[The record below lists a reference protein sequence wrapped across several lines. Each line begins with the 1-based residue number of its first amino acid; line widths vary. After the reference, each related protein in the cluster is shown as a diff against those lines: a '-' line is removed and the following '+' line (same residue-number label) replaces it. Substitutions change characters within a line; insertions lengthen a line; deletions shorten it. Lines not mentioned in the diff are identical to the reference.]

1 MNIKEFISLYKNHP
15 ILFVGTGISLRY
27 LKNSY
32 TWEGLL
38 KKITY
43 DLKESTDYFFDWKSD
58 CLENGKYR
66 YDKIASLLENE
77 FKNSLINDRKGKFK
91 SVNDVFFK
99 NMENG
104 IQANRLKIYL
114 SELLSL
120 QEHKDE
126 KLTEIAEF
134 KKVCK
139 NVGSVVTT
147 NYDKFIETLF
157 EFQPLIGNDILLSN
171 PYGSVYKIHGCISEP
186 SKIIITEDDYD
197 HFNSKYEL
205 IRAQLL
211 SLFIHNPIVF
221 LGYSIGD
228 ENIKN
233 ILKTIFTYVEPNSDE
248 AKRIRDNFLL
258 VEYEE
263 GSTSQETCEHDI
275 DIEGFSTIRINK
287 IKTDDF
293 CCVYQSIAG
302 LTLPISAM
310 DIRKVQSIVKEIYA
324 GGNIEV
330 SITEDLDSLKNHD
343 KVLVIGSNKSITYEF
358 HTQNEMISNYF
369 KIIEQ
374 SNSQLLNLINKYSIN
389 ASQYFPIFGFNLIC
403 ETINEA
409 EKLKIQQREK
419 IKKVLSQIKG
429 VCKSSHS
436 TIQEIIDD
444 PSITVSNKVNAI
456 LWSIF
461 NDKVSLDDAENHL
474 KSFTYKD
481 KISFRKV
488 LCVYDKKKYDR
499 FEV

>member
-1 MNIKEFISLYKNHP
+1 MDIKEFISHYKNHP

-27 LKNSY
+27 LKNSF

-43 DLKESTDYFFDWKSD
+43 DLKENTDYFFDWKSD
-58 CLENGKYR
+58 CLENEKYR
-66 YDKIASLLENE
+66 YDKIASLLEVE
-77 FKNSLINDRKGKFK
+77 FTNSLKIDRNGKFK

-104 IQANRLKIYL
+104 IQSNRLKIYL
-114 SELLSL
+114 SELLSSL
-120 QEHKDE
+120 EHNDE
-126 KLTEIAEF
+126 KLTEIIEL

-139 NVGSVVTT
+139 NIGSVITT

-157 EFQPLIGNDILLSN
+157 EFQPLVGNDILLSN

-186 SKIIITEDDYD
+186 SKIIITKDDYD
-197 HFNSKYEL
+197 QFNSKYEL

-228 ENIKN
+228 ENIKS
-233 ILKTIFTYVEPNSDE
+233 ILKTIFTYVEPNSDQ

-293 CCVYQSIAG
+293 CSVYQAIAG

-324 GGNIEV
+324 GGDIEV
-330 SITEDLDSLKNHD
+330 SITDDLDSLKNHD

-369 KIIEQ
+369 KILEE

-389 ASQYFPIFGFNLIC
+389 ASQYFPIFGFSTIC
-403 ETINEA
+403 ETIKQV
-409 EKLKIQQREK
+409 EKLKTQQREK
-419 IKKVLSQIKG
+419 IRSALGQIKD
-429 VCKSSHS
+429 VCKSEHS

-444 PSITVSNKVNAI
+444 TSITVSNKVNAV

-461 NDKVSLDDAENHL
+461 NASVTSSTNI
-474 KSFTYKD
+474 
-481 KISFRKV
+481 KI
-488 LCVYDKKKYDR
+488 
-499 FEV
+499 

>member
-1 MNIKEFISLYKNHP
+1 MNIKKFISLYKNHP

-27 LKNSY
+27 LNNSY

-43 DLKESTDYFFDWKSD
+43 DLKENTDYFFDWKSD
-58 CLENGKYR
+58 CLEDGKYR
-66 YDKIASLLENE
+66 YDKIASLLEEE
-77 FKNSLINDRKGKFK
+77 FTNSLKNNRKGSFEL
-91 SVNDVFFK
+91 VNDVFYK

-104 IQANRLKIYL
+104 IQISRLKIYL
-114 SELLSL
+114 SELLSSL
-120 QEHKDE
+120 EYKEE
-126 KLTEIAEF
+126 KLAEISEL

-139 NVGSVVTT
+139 NIGSVITT

-157 EFQPLIGNDILLSN
+157 EFQPLVGNDILLSN

-186 SKIIITEDDYD
+186 SKIIITKDDYD

-228 ENIKN
+228 ENIKS
-233 ILKTIFTYVEPNSDE
+233 ILKTIFTYVEPNSDQ

-293 CCVYQSIAG
+293 CSVYQAIAG

-324 GGNIEV
+324 GGDIEV
-330 SITEDLDSLKNHD
+330 SITDDLDSLKNHD
-343 KVLVIGSNKSITYEF
+343 KVLVIGSHKSITYEF

-369 KIIEQ
+369 KILEE

-389 ASQYFPIFGFNLIC
+389 ASQYFPIFGFSTIC
-403 ETINEA
+403 ETIKEV
-409 EKLKIQQREK
+409 EKLKTQQREK
-419 IKKVLSQIKG
+419 IRSAIGQIKD
-429 VCKSSHS
+429 VCKSEHS
-436 TIQEIIDD
+436 TIHEIIDD
-444 PSITVSNKVNAI
+444 TSITVSNKVNAI

-461 NDKVSLDDAENHL
+461 NARVSLDDAENHL

-481 KISFRKV
+481 KTSFRKV
-488 LCVYDKKKYDR
+488 LCAYDMKKYDN
-499 FEV
+499 

>member
-1 MNIKEFISLYKNHP
+1 MYIKEFISLYKNHP

-38 KKITY
+38 KRITY

-58 CLENGKYR
+58 CLENEKYR
-66 YDKIASLLENE
+66 YDKIASLLDVE
-77 FKNSLINDRKGKFK
+77 FTNSLKIDRNGKFK

-99 NMENG
+99 SMENG
-104 IQANRLKIYL
+104 IQANRFKIYL
-114 SELLSL
+114 SELLSSL
-120 QEHKDE
+120 EYKDE
-126 KLTEIAEF
+126 RLTEITEF

-139 NVGSVVTT
+139 NVGSVITT

-186 SKIIITEDDYD
+186 SKIIITKDDYD
-197 HFNSKYEL
+197 HFNCKYEL

-248 AKRIRDNFLL
+248 AKCIRDNFLL

-263 GSTSQETCEHDI
+263 GSASQETCEHDI

-293 CCVYQSIAG
+293 CSIYQAIAG

-330 SITEDLDSLKNHD
+330 SITDDLDSLKNHD
-343 KVLVIGSNKSITYEF
+343 KVLVIGSNKSIKYEF
-358 HTQNEMISNYF
+358 HTQNEMIVNYF
-369 KIIEQ
+369 KILEE
-374 SNSQLLNLINKYSIN
+374 SNSQLLNLINKYSIP
-389 ASQYFPIFGFNLIC
+389 ASQYFPIFGFSSIC
-403 ETINEA
+403 DTINET
-409 EKLKIQQREK
+409 ERLKTQQRDK
-419 IKKVLSQIKG
+419 IREVLSKVKN
-429 VCKSSHS
+429 VCKSENS
-436 TIQEIIDD
+436 TIEQIMEDT
-444 PSITVSNKVNAI
+444 SITKSNKVDAI
-456 LWSIF
+456 FWSIL
-461 NDKVSLDDAENHL
+461 NDKVSLDDAKNHL

-481 KISFRKV
+481 KTSFRKV
-488 LCVYDKKKYDR
+488 LCAFDMKKYDN
-499 FEV
+499 